1 MHKCKTNFRKRISEI
16 KVEILLMKKKIYIH
30 CAESQFGENYI
41 TIVSVSDPFS
51 ITPNYEQK
59 PIASHLILM
68 LFRFLSCMRSSNFVM
83 SQRDLYIY
91 IYIYRGKPA
100 KNA

>member
-41 TIVSVSDPFS
+41 TKLYCIGVGPIFDYAQLRTKAYRFSLNPYVIPF
-51 ITPNYEQK
+51 
-59 PIASHLILM
+59 
-68 LFRFLSCMRSSNFVM
+68 FV
-83 SQRDLYIY
+83 LHAFI
-91 IYIYRGKPA
+91 
-100 KNA
+100 